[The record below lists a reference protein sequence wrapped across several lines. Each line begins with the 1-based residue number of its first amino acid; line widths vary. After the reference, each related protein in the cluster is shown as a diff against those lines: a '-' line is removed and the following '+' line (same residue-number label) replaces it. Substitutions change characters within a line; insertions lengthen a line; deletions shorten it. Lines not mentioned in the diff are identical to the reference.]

1 MRTRLKSGT
10 LERARQL
17 RHEMPKAEGL
27 LWWKLRE
34 LNRHRFHFRRQV
46 PIRRYFADF
55 AEHSARIAI
64 ELDGSQHGTNEH
76 HERDVVRDR
85 VLSQAGYLVLRFWN
99 DEVLH
104 DLDRV
109 VEVILREA
117 ERRRPPPDALRAS
130 TSPQGGGN
138 TRR

>member
-10 LERARQL
+10 RERARQL
-17 RHEMPKAEGL
+17 RREMPKAEGL

-34 LNRHRFHFRRQV
+34 LNRHGFHFRRQA
-46 PIRRYFADF
+46 PIRSYFADF

-64 ELDGSQHGTNEH
+64 ELDGSQHGAIEH
-76 HERDVVRDR
+76 YERDIVRDR
-85 VLSQAGYLVLRFWN
+85 VLSQEGYLVLRFWN
-99 DEVLH
+99 DEVLR

-109 VEVILREA
+109 VETILREA

-138 TRR
+138 ARR